1 MLPLELF
8 GEFVC
13 TMNRNSK
20 SAKIVRQR
28 QCMIAVSRRHEI
40 RQAMVE
46 LSCRL
51 LYLLAQEIEGGELL
65 RAIIVGIKIQVVA
78 NCVCSPKSVNT
89 TRDQEIVCD
98 DRIKKFLRLI
108 EKLARLFANHGVFKN
123 PGITPA

>member
-1 MLPLELF
+1 IGLRQLFLASESPRSPCLFVQILGKRFGESICQRLRHDGVVIVMLPLELF

-51 LYLLAQEIEGGELL
+51 LYLLAQEIEGVELL

-78 NCVCSPKSVNT
+78 N
-89 TRDQEIVCD
+89 
-98 DRIKKFLRLI
+98 
-108 EKLARLFANHGVFKN
+108 
-123 PGITPA
+123 

>member
-1 MLPLELF
+1 SICQRLRHDGVIIVMLPLELF

-28 QCMIAVSRRHEI
+28 QCMIAVSRRYEI

-51 LYLLAQEIEGGELL
+51 LYLLSHEIESGGHYLV
-65 RAIIVGIKIQVVA
+65 IVVVSNIA
-78 NCVCSPKSVNT
+78 DS
-89 TRDQEIVCD
+89 DYGD
-98 DRIKKFLRLI
+98 LML
-108 EKLARLFANHGVFKN
+108 
-123 PGITPA
+123 